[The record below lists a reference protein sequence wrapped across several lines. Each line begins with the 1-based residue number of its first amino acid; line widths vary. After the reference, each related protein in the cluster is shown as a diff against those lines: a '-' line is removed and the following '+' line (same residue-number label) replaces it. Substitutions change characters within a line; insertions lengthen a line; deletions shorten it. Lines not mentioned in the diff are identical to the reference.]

1 MNTNVVHST
10 PCFKLQPGYTEPFSH
25 SYSYGKSMRLSIPV
39 WFAMQVQECNRA
51 EKKMFRQQKKNV
63 AAMEQPRIISKLGGH

>member
-1 MNTNVVHST
+1 
-10 PCFKLQPGYTEPFSH
+10 
-25 SYSYGKSMRLSIPV
+25 MRLSIPV